1 MPLSK
6 KQEDG
11 LSLLSLIDG
20 FRQDLSSAWA
30 RSRTNTLEVE
40 RLA

>member
-20 FRQDLSSAWA
+20 FRQDLSSALGLIA
-30 RSRTNTLEVE
+30 DKHS
-40 RLA
+40 